1 MMPPPPRPL
10 NDAENGADGLERR
23 DDHLCGP
30 LLRPFTVPSA
40 PFRLARRALLT
51 ATVFVL
57 SLAVAV
63 PIAATATPFITANV
77 DLTIFAVEFARAYL
91 VAVPVL
97 VAALLAGLGKKER
110 EEGEEATKKK
120 KKKALRQIGKG
131 GSGRK
136 GGFSFRRRPP
146 PVKKKSSPSTTNRN
160 RCVAQSMRD
169 GQRAYELNQGPGRSA
184 CDAVP
189 VRDLYGRT
197 ILQADVFDT
206 VRDVKKK
213 IAEEIGVPPGRQRL
227 LLFAPGSAE
236 HHQLSS
242 ASATCLD
249 DLDAALTD
257 YDDVCECELVVSKH

>member
-1 MMPPPPRPL
+1 
-10 NDAENGADGLERR
+10 
-23 DDHLCGP
+23 
-30 LLRPFTVPSA
+30 
-40 PFRLARRALLT
+40 
-51 ATVFVL
+51 
-57 SLAVAV
+57 
-63 PIAATATPFITANV
+63 
-77 DLTIFAVEFARAYL
+77 
-91 VAVPVL
+91 
-97 VAALLAGLGKKER
+97 
-110 EEGEEATKKK
+110 
-120 KKKALRQIGKG
+120 
-131 GSGRK
+131 
-136 GGFSFRRRPP
+136 
-146 PVKKKSSPSTTNRN
+146 
-160 RCVAQSMRD
+160 MRD
-169 GQRAYELNQGPGRSA
+169 GQRAYELNQGPGRGA